1 MFISSALA
9 VYSRSPAA
17 YEALKSFKL
26 VQLPSVRTLKYYVDG
41 NLESAGDST
50 SRIMQSRKEYV
61 AMVEEMAKEKADK
74 MNDPGTCVDIHREH
88 LDYMYMTVLVI
99 ADKKILLPLSKGTL
113 IIDEVKV
120 CVYAVCL

>member
-1 MFISSALA
+1 VCIVNDIVFILSALA

-26 VQLPSVRTLKYYVDG
+26 VQLPSVRTLKYYVDA

-74 MNDPGTCVDIHREH
+74 INDPGKYAVLLR
-88 LDYMYMTVLVI
+88 LDYMNMCI
-99 ADKKILLPLSKGTL
+99 P
-113 IIDEVKV
+113 
-120 CVYAVCL
+120 